1 MTFPIGDAPSQ
12 VPASTAPTAPHPS
25 APASPA
31 PPIELQPGQ
40 KLRAGESIRSADG
53 RYELR
58 MQADG
63 NLVEYDL
70 TTHVTAWSTN
80 TAKSGATVAIMQKD
94 GNFVLYKTDPDTL
107 CVNGKNDVWSS
118 GTNGHSGAYL
128 TVEANGDVVVDS
140 TNGSKSRALW
150 QSGLPLPEI
159 PPAQPPL
166 PQVPLALPSSD
177 PRSSGAVGVF
187 KPGQGETGIAQFILG
202 PGDSPY
208 DTLQRSQAA
217 GSLGFADTTSF
228 LDASFAA
235 TSALDPKAFGTRAAN
250 PADAARTLPIGQTIT
265 ALNSK
270 RLGYLEQER
279 TQLQS
284 LESAPANATKT
295 QLDELKSNLIGTIYQ
310 ELDYAATPQAV
321 PDLQQLTAS
330 IKARAPQDKAFN
342 DAIDD
347 AASLYQTRK
356 LAPNGRTSNELG
368 KIMSAAAAGN
378 WGQVRALVS
387 DQAVACAGTDQGAT
401 ALGDITA
408 RASVYLTYAG
418 GDPAF
423 ATAMRNGIQDAQRKV
438 LVDAPVQ
445 TVIDAYHKH
454 GAVAMMQA
462 LNKVTDSQTA
472 TMGQVGQIMS
482 DSRVQDV
489 IKQAIGDMSDWK
501 GEDNFLNSN
510 EAMLDLSQACQHAL
524 ESDHGK
530 SGPGRAAVDR
540 IATYIVGQANR
551 LQPANVPFTQL
562 VFDEA
567 QNQGN
572 AALALARVSSAAA
585 GQGNVAL
592 AFAVGTQAR
601 LYQNPVYASATI
613 DGVRQGLDI
622 LSSQVKTLDDQAN
635 KDSAFVSVP
644 MADWGANSSPEQ
656 QAALVKTLL
665 ADNPDNAKTYGTD
678 LNKIAPLKEKVEGV
692 NAAVSAYSGSLKG
705 VVGFD
710 TDVPQPGRGGLYR
723 WGFANTPSV
732 TKALAG
738 MAEPMANLSKKA
750 GFADDA
756 SSDPTNTLWLQRS
769 VRKVYEQIGKKLI
782 GDLGADGDKSVM
794 SPKGVKLAQGWWKRI
809 NKSVGAVLYFQNAAY
824 TLGEATQDGLLT
836 FMQDGAS
843 GIRQELGGISYAL
856 SAGIPSDKLASLRP
870 GSGET
875 LLAKS
880 YESAKV
886 DIDALKIPEGARKAL
901 SLSIHFAMQDT
912 SDFASAILGATEA
925 AQEFSDGK
933 TWEGVGNVLNT
944 AGYATFLTGSGIDAA
959 EVPIGSALFSE
970 SALAALDWVGGGL
983 VAAGA
988 LIGTSAKAY
997 ATSHEHD
1004 ENDKQLLEAMGV
1016 HPDIATQLAKHATS
1030 FDGKPP
1036 TAGGFLTQ
1044 DYFTPENVKV
1054 TGGDTEQA
1062 AMVRWLNTLTPHQA
1076 DAMASALKA
1085 GDGVWQKEPAAKAND
1100 QFNNALMEYGV
1111 ALPDGIVLPMQLS

>member
-1 MTFPIGDAPSQ
+1 M
-12 VPASTAPTAPHPS
+12 
-25 APASPA
+25 
-31 PPIELQPGQ
+31 
-40 KLRAGESIRSADG
+40 RAGESIRSADG

-70 TTHVTAWSTN
+70 TAHAVAWATD
-80 TAKSGATVAIMQKD
+80 TAKSGASVAIMQKD

-107 CVNGKNDVWSS
+107 CVSGKNDVWSS
-118 GTNGHSGAYL
+118 GTKGHSGAYL
-128 TVEANGDVVVDS
+128 TVEANGNVVVDP

-150 QSGLPLPEI
+150 QSGLPRPET

-166 PQVPLALPSSD
+166 AQVPLALPASD
-177 PRSSGAVGVF
+177 PRSSGAVGLF
-187 KPGQGETGIAQFILG
+187 KPGQGEAGIMQLTLG
-202 PGDSPY
+202 SGDSPY
-208 DTLQRSQAA
+208 DALQRSQAA
-217 GSLGFADTTSF
+217 GNLGYADTTS
-228 LDASFAA
+228 LVDASFAA
-235 TSALDPKAFGTRAAN
+235 TAALDPKAFGTRAAN
-250 PADAARTLPIGQTIT
+250 PADAAQKLPIGQPIT
-265 ALNSK
+265 ALNQK

-279 TQLQS
+279 AQLQS
-284 LESAPANATKT
+284 LESAPALASKT
-295 QLDELKSNLIGTIYQ
+295 HLDELKSSLIGTIYQ

-321 PDLQQLTAS
+321 PDMRQLTAS
-330 IKARAPQDKAFN
+330 IKARAPQDKAFT

-347 AASLYQTRK
+347 AANLYQTQK
-356 LAPNGRTSNELG
+356 LDPNGRTSNALG

-378 WGQVRALVS
+378 WGQVRATVS
-387 DQAVACAGTDQGAT
+387 DQIAASAGTDQGMT
-401 ALGDITA
+401 ALGDMTA
-408 RASVYLTYAG
+408 RASTYLTYAG

-423 ATAMRNGIQDAQRKV
+423 ATAMRNGIQDAQKKV

-445 TVIDAYHKH
+445 TVVDAYHQH
-454 GAVAMMQA
+454 GAAAMMQT
-462 LNKVTDSQTA
+462 LNKLTDSQTA

-489 IKQAIGDMSDWK
+489 IKRAIGDMSNWK

-510 EAMLDLSQACQHAL
+510 GAMLDLSQACQHAL
-524 ESDHGK
+524 ESDHGQ

-540 IATYIVGQANR
+540 IATYIVGQANS
-551 LQPANVPFTQL
+551 LQPANEPFTQL

-567 QNQGN
+567 PNQGN
-572 AALALARVSSAAA
+572 AALAFARVASAAA

-592 AFAVGTQAR
+592 ALAVSTQAR

-622 LSSQVKTLDDQAN
+622 LSSSVKNLDDQAN
-635 KDSAFVSVP
+635 KDSAFISVP
-644 MADWGANSSPEQ
+644 MADWGANSAPAQ

-665 ADNPDNAKTYGTD
+665 ADNPDDAKTYGTD
-678 LNKIAPLKEKVEGV
+678 LNKIAPLKEQVDGV
-692 NAAVSAYSGSLKG
+692 KAAVAAYSGSLKG

-723 WGFANTPSV
+723 WGFANTPSL

-738 MAEPMANLSKKA
+738 MSDPMANLSKKA
-750 GFADDA
+750 GLTDDA

-782 GDLGADGDKSVM
+782 GDLGADGDKSMM
-794 SPKGVKLAQGWWKRI
+794 SPKGVKLTQAWWKRI

-824 TLGEATQDGLLT
+824 SLGEATHGGLLSS
-836 FMQDGAS
+836 MLGGAS

-875 LLAKS
+875 LLAKG
-880 YESAKV
+880 YESAV
-886 DIDALKIPEGARKAL
+886 AEIDALKIPEGARKAL
-901 SLSIHFAMQDT
+901 NLSIHFAMQDT
-912 SDFASAILGATEA
+912 SDFASAIIGATEA
-925 AQEFSDGK
+925 AQEFSEGK

-959 EVPIGSALFSE
+959 EVPIGSTFFSE
-970 SALAALDWVGGGL
+970 SAIAALDWVGGGL

-1004 ENDKQLLEAMGV
+1004 ENDKQVLEAMGV

-1054 TGGDTEQA
+1054 NSGDTEQA
-1062 AMVRWLNTLTPHQA
+1062 AMVRWLNTLTPQQA

-1085 GDGVWQKEPAAKAND
+1085 GDGLWQKEPAAKANE

-1111 ALPDGIVLPMQLS
+1111 SLPDGIVLQMQLT